1 MIFGHLKIASSIQD
15 NPETIL
21 RYLRNVL
28 LKTYQQ
34 HRCLQDIFKKALSRL
49 SNLKTVR
56 RCLEDVLKF
65 LI

>member
-1 MIFGHLKIASSIQD
+1 MIFGHVKIASSIQD

-28 LKTYQQ
+28 LKTYQ

-56 RCLEDVLKF
+56 RCLEDVLKC